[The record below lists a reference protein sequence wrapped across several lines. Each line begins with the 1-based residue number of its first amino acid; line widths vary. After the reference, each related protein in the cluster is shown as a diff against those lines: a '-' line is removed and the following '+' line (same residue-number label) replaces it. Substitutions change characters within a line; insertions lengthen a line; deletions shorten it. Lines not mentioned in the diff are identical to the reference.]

1 MTTPQRPQQG
11 DIRTA
16 PAHGRVTV
24 DQAAGQPYG
33 ASVPSIP
40 QQWAPAGLAHQPTG
54 WAPLPPAPRNGL
66 GIAALC
72 LGVVGLLFG
81 IVPFTGFIAFAL
93 GAVGVI
99 LGVAGFALAR
109 RGTATNTVTAV
120 SGTVVSAIAIAL
132 GVWGMVIVFT
142 GLNRLAED
150 LESVPGPVA
159 PVSAPVGA
167 AGPQIGG
174 PPAAATPAEVSAD
187 ETSAHEAPMQDAPT
201 YEAPSYG
208 TPSYESPS
216 YESPAYGASSL
227 PAYETPAAAGPVS
240 YRLEVT
246 GTATR
251 MMLSYGTSN
260 AMSSSSDY
268 RSLPWSTTVE
278 TSGDRPYASISAISS
293 GPGSITCTIT
303 DTATG
308 EVVST
313 QASQS
318 LDDSEY
324 SSASVSC
331 TAP

>member
-16 PAHGRVTV
+16 PAYGRATP
-24 DQAAGQPYG
+24 DQAAEQPPG
-33 ASVPSIP
+33 APVPPIP
-40 QQWAPAGLAHQPTG
+40 QQWVPAGLAYQPAG
-54 WAPLPPAPRNGL
+54 WAALPPAPRNGL

-99 LGVAGFALAR
+99 LGVAGVARAR
-109 RGTATNTVTAV
+109 RGTATNTATAV
-120 SGTVVSAIAIAL
+120 SGTVVSVLAIAL

-159 PVSAPVGA
+159 PLSAPVSGVGA
-167 AGPQIGG
+167 PS
-174 PPAAATPAEVSAD
+174 AAATPVELPAD
-187 ETSAHEAPMQDAPT
+187 ETPAHEAPTQDAPAYDVPA
-201 YEAPSYG
+201 YEGPSYG
-208 TPSYESPS
+208 APSYESPS
-216 YESPAYGASSL
+216 YSPSYGSSSL
-227 PAYETPAAAGPVS
+227 PAYETPAPAGPVS

-278 TSGDRPYASISAISS
+278 TSGDWPYASISAISS

-313 QASQS
+313 QTSQS